1 MVRGEISTAEAGVG
15 GEEVCYRHEG
25 AAQVLGEGSGLQR
38 EAGSLTGDHTD
49 PHQCMKKLFR
59 FTILAT
65 NICFG
70 IRDCECSQARKLS
83 SMA

>member
-38 EAGSLTGDHTD
+38 EAGSLTGDLTD
-49 PHQCMKKLFR
+49 PAMHEEAVPFHH
-59 FTILAT
+59 
-65 NICFG
+65 
-70 IRDCECSQARKLS
+70 LS
-83 SMA
+83 NKHMLRYT